1 MSDEINATDAA
12 LKLAEEQGLDLADVL
27 GTGVE
32 GRVTKGDVEA
42 HLAALESK
50 PEEPEVEPVG
60 GVFTTAG
67 GAQAAPVIAVDMA
80 FFDGPVTI
88 TNLSAEERA
97 HALAA
102 DVTAYMRPDE
112 DPVLAIIAA
121 LPPAQLLCL
130 AHDGEVRL
138 RMWRRRPVDD
148 TARSRF
154 TDTDVFDG
162 IVAMRTAA
170 DRRGGWW

>member
-12 LKLAEEQGLDLADVL
+12 VKLAEEQGLDLADVL

-50 PEEPEVEPVG
+50 PEEPEIEPVG

-80 FFDGPVTI
+80 SFDGPVTI

-102 DVTAYMRPDE
+102 DVTAYMRD
-112 DPVLAIIAA
+112 DPTAAEIAA
-121 LPPAQLLCL
+121 LPNLGTVINWPGDREKYADELRARAQELLN
-130 AHDGEVRL
+130 A
-138 RMWRRRPVDD
+138 
-148 TARSRF
+148 
-154 TDTDVFDG
+154 
-162 IVAMRTAA
+162 
-170 DRRGGWW
+170 